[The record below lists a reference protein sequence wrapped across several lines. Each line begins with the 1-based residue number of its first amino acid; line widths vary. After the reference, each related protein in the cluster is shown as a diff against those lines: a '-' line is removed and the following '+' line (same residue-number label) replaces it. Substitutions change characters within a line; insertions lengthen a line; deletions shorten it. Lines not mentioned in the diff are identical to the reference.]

1 MHLTLH
7 TEDGQEIFGGDS
19 FMLGEDVESSIGE
32 HILRVYRRHCP
43 TVLRLTHLEEDRPEG
58 KHTGEWRCTAELD
71 PQTPGGDLEHVNLIA
86 YTNPRPD
93 PDEGY
98 RSFVGQ

>member
-1 MHLTLH
+1 MHLALH
-7 TEDGQEIFGGDS
+7 TEDGQEIFGVDS

-32 HILRVYRRHCP
+32 HILRVYRRHNP
-43 TVLRLTHLEEDRPEG
+43 TVLRLAHLEEDRPDG
-58 KHTGEWRCTAELD
+58 KHTGRWRCKAEME
-71 PQTPGGDLEHVNLIA
+71 PRTPGGEPEYLDLIA

-98 RSFVGQ
+98 RPEGS